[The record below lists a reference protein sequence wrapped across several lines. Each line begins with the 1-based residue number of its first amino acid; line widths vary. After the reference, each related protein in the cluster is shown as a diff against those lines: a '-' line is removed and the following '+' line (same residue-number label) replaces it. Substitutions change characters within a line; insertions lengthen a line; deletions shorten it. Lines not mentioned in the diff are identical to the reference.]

1 MKKPMQTKIK
11 YLNNSEYTLISNPK
25 KTTQGLI
32 FVGYKHGNLRKTK
45 RDINTSSAHRQKN
58 RIYNSKGVH
67 PTICSRTRNCFILL
81 DSSF

>member
-1 MKKPMQTKIK
+1 MQTKIK

-45 RDINTSSAHRQKN
+45 RDINTSSAHRQSD
-58 RIYNSKGVH
+58 RIYDSKGVL
-67 PTICSRTRNCFILL
+67 PTICSRTRNCFILQL